1 MTQRT
6 FITVAGVMFLVIACV
21 HALRLLCGW
30 TAVING
36 WAVPPGVSGIAVVV
50 FGLLAYTAFRLKRSG
65 R

>member
-6 FITVAGVMFLVIACV
+6 FITIAGVMFLVIACV
-21 HALRLLCGW
+21 HALRLIYGW

-36 WAVPPGVSGIAVVV
+36 WAVPSVVSWIAVVV
-50 FGLLAYTAFRLKRSG
+50 FSVLAYTAFRLKRSG

>member
-6 FITVAGVMFLVIACV
+6 FHAVAVSVFLVIACV
-21 HALRLLCGW
+21 HAFRLVFGW

-36 WAVPPGVSGIAVVV
+36 WTVPPCVSWVAV
-50 FGLLAYTAFRLKRSG
+50 GLFSVLAYTAFRLKRSG

>member
-1 MTQRT
+1 MTQRM
-6 FITVAGVMFLVIACV
+6 FITVAGVMFLVIALV
-21 HALRLLCGW
+21 HALRLICGW

-50 FGLLAYTAFRLKRSG
+50 FRLLAYTAFRIKRSG

>member
-6 FITVAGVMFLVIACV
+6 FHVVAGVVFLVIACV
-21 HALRLLCGW
+21 HALRLICGW
-30 TAVING
+30 TAIING

-50 FGLLAYTAFRLKRSG
+50 FGVLAYTAFRLKRSE